1 MENYHLIINGKPH
14 HVDKEIITGE
24 ELLKVIG
31 IVYPA
36 EFEILERKSTEEWAP
51 VEQAQPVKLKKEQ
64 PNEFNVRHYREVS
77 LFLDDEEY
85 PFTEIFM
92 TPKAIMGL
100 AELNPQTHY
109 LKQILGHTDITYK
122 NDPDHIIGMRNGM
135 KFSSCKIAS
144 TPVS

>member
-1 MENYHLIINGKPH
+1 MEKYHLIINGKQH
-14 HVDKEIITGE
+14 HFEQEIITGE
-24 ELLKVIG
+24 ELLKLIG
-31 IVYPA
+31 IVHTA
-36 EFEILERKSTEEWAP
+36 EFEILERKSAEEWAP
-51 VEQAQPVKLKKEQ
+51 VEQMQQVQLKKEH
-64 PNEFNVRHYREVS
+64 PNEFIVKHYREVA

-92 TPKAIMGL
+92 TPREIMGL
-100 AELNPQTHY
+100 AKMNPQTHY
-109 LKQILGHTDITYK
+109 LKQIIGHTDITYK